1 MSGVAAKVWR
11 YSAGMTRALRRWRPA
26 ALLATLG
33 GTPWVVKR
41 LDRYGFEILLD
52 RRDPAVSRPLLLS
65 GDYEPH
71 VAAALTAVLRADS
84 RLLDLGANIGFFSLL
99 AAVRCPRGRV
109 FSLEPDPGNFRLL
122 AASIALN
129 GLADRITAWPYAASD
144 AAGVAVLSD
153 LGNPRNLGAR
163 FVSRSRAVLQ
173 ARVHGPQPSFRE
185 IRTVRLDDL
194 LAAESVDVIK
204 VDVEGHEPLALRG
217 AEGLLQRCRPVILM
231 EFSPGNIIN
240 IAQTR
245 PEDLLIF
252 LRGLGYRWQVIS
264 DDGRLGT
271 PGDDPAA
278 LLRAVEGSGCH
289 HADLLLAPDQAGPG
303 WKPTGSG
310 Y

>member
-1 MSGVAAKVWR
+1 MSGLAAKLRR
-11 YSAGMTRALRRWRPA
+11 YGAGLTRALRRWRPA

-33 GTPWVVKR
+33 GTPWVVKH
-41 LDRYGFEILLD
+41 LDRYGFDLLLD

-71 VAAALTAVLRADS
+71 VAAALSARLRADT
-84 RLLDLGANIGFFSLL
+84 RLLDLGANLGFFSLL
-99 AAVRCPRGRV
+99 AATRCPRGRV

-122 AASIALN
+122 TASIALN
-129 GLADRITAWPYAASD
+129 GLTDRITAWPYAASD

-163 FVSRSRAVLQ
+163 FVSRSQAALQ
-173 ARVHGPQPSFRE
+173 ARVHGPQPSFCE

-194 LAAESVDVIK
+194 LAAETVDIVK

-217 AEGLLQRCRPVILM
+217 AEGLLRRCRPVILL

-245 PEDLLIF
+245 PEDLLVF
-252 LRGLGYRWQVIS
+252 LRGLGYRWQVIGA
-264 DDGRLGT
+264 DGRLGT
-271 PGDDPAA
+271 PDKDPAG
-278 LLRAVEGSGCH
+278 LLRAVEVSGCH
-289 HADLLLAPDQAGPG
+289 HADLLLTPDRV
-303 WKPTGSG
+303 GSD
-310 Y
+310 